1 MARKAW
7 CARTAGKGCR
17 EVITVRGARSPQ
29 RSRLRSPTASSCPR
43 RCARPRNT
51 RGKRSTRGFV
61 RAWVNTYRTG
71 FSGHGKW
78 MSQAQAKPEHR
89 VASHAGFRGLYAVTP
104 DEPDIRSLIR
114 KVSRALAGGARIV
127 QYPNK
132 SARAE
137 LRREQGAALLAPFPE
152 APIPLVLTQALDS

>member
-89 VASHAGFRGLYAVTP
+89 VALHAGFRGLYAVTP

-114 KVSRALAGGARIV
+114 KGSRALAGGAATA
-127 QYPNK
+127 QYRNK
-132 SARAE
+132 AGSAKPP
-137 LRREQGAALLAPFPE
+137 RREGAA
-152 APIPLVLTQALDS
+152 TLDGRREGA